1 MDSLVLDIKEVVTR
15 TAFNKGYEVVGI
27 EIFTHLNP
35 INVQILIRHKGGGD
49 VSLDDCELLTGPLSE
64 AFDKGK
70 VLNQAYILEISSP
83 GINESLTNDRDYETF
98 KGFPIEV
105 TFLDPK
111 EKELKRKGLLY
122 EKSKSDLTINLKGKL
137 TMIPLQSIINVRLTS
152 SQG

>member
-1 MDSLVLDIKEVVTR
+1 
-15 TAFNKGYEVVGI
+15 
-27 EIFTHLNP
+27 
-35 INVQILIRHKGGGD
+35 
-49 VSLDDCELLTGPLSE
+49 
-64 AFDKGK
+64 
-70 VLNQAYILEISSP
+70 
-83 GINESLTNDRDYETF
+83 
-98 KGFPIEV
+98 EV